1 MLRMRIAYW
10 CCSMLLHGLD
20 QETAHISAK
29 CKVTVEEDKV
39 ADPQC
44 RIDNAV

>member
-1 MLRMRIAYW
+1 
-10 CCSMLLHGLD
+10 MLLND
-20 QETAHISAK
+20 PNVAIDHIDFGRNANVGKS
-29 CKVTVEEDKV
+29 KV

>member
-1 MLRMRIAYW
+1 
-10 CCSMLLHGLD
+10 MLLNGLD
-20 QETAHISAK
+20 QETAHISAGREP
-29 CKVTVEEDKV
+29 VVEEDKV